1 MNELSQIFALLSEA
15 MLIPVLVALLV
26 VFAAMIV
33 SLGGHAVEGLER
45 WRDHK
50 RSAAALAAVQRSPA
64 EERGA
69 GLQVLLDDRGYHGNL
84 ARFLAAARA
93 RPDRRGLAQALDEVE
108 AVVDRRLARALL
120 LQRLGPLLGLMGTLI
135 PMGPALAALAAGD
148 IRDMATRLI
157 LAFTTTV
164 IGLAIAAIGTII
176 ASARR
181 RWYAADL
188 RLLEAIADLTADGE
202 PDVGA

>member
-50 RSAAALAAVQRSPA
+50 RSAAALTAAQASA
-64 EERGA
+64 A
-69 GLQVLLDDRGYHGNL
+69 GLRALLEDRGYHGNL

-93 RPDRRGLAQALDEVE
+93 RPDRGGLARALDEVE
-108 AVVDRRLARALL
+108 AGVDRRLARALL

-188 RLLEAIADLTADGE
+188 RLLEAIAERAADGGH
-202 PDVGA
+202 DA

>member
-15 MLIPVLVALLV
+15 MLVPVLVALLV
-26 VFAAMIV
+26 VFAATIV
-33 SLGGHAVEGLER
+33 SLGGHAVEASER

-50 RSAAALAAVQRSPA
+50 RSAAALAAAQHSPA
-64 EERGA
+64 A
-69 GLQVLLDDRGYHGNL
+69 GLRTLLDDRGYHGNL
-84 ARFLAAARA
+84 ARFLAAARV
-93 RPDRRGLAQALDEVE
+93 RPDRRGLVLALDEVE
-108 AVVDRRLARALL
+108 AVVDRRLARTLL

-188 RLLEAIADLTADGE
+188 RLLEALADLAADGE
-202 PDVGA
+202 PDAGA

>member
-50 RSAAALAAVQRSPA
+50 RSAAALTAAQASA
-64 EERGA
+64 A
-69 GLQVLLDDRGYHGNL
+69 GLRALLEDRGYHGNL

-93 RPDRRGLAQALDEVE
+93 RPDRGGLARALDEVE
-108 AVVDRRLARALL
+108 AGVDRRLARALL

-188 RLLEAIADLTADGE
+188 RLLEAIAERAADGG
-202 PDVGA
+202 PDA

>member
-50 RSAAALAAVQRSPA
+50 RSAAALTAAQASPA
-64 EERGA
+64 
-69 GLQVLLDDRGYHGNL
+69 GLRALLEDRGYHGNL

-93 RPDRRGLAQALDEVE
+93 RPDRGGLARALDEVE

-188 RLLEAIADLTADGE
+188 RLLEAIADRAADGG
-202 PDVGA
+202 PDA

>member
-33 SLGGHAVEGLER
+33 SLGGHAVEGLAR

-50 RSAAALAAVQRSPA
+50 RSAAALTAAQASA
-64 EERGA
+64 A
-69 GLQVLLDDRGYHGNL
+69 GLRALLEDRGYHGNL

-93 RPDRRGLAQALDEVE
+93 RPDRGGLARALDEVE
-108 AVVDRRLARALL
+108 AGVDRRLARALL

-188 RLLEAIADLTADGE
+188 RLLEAIAERAADGG
-202 PDVGA
+202 PDA

>member
-33 SLGGHAVEGLER
+33 SLGGHAVEGVER
-45 WRDHK
+45 WRDHR
-50 RSAAALAAVQRSPA
+50 RSGAALAAAQQ
-64 EERGA
+64 GA
-69 GLQVLLDDRGYHGNL
+69 GLRALLDDRGYHGNL

-93 RPDRRGLAQALDEVE
+93 RPGCAGLALALDEVE

-188 RLLEAIADLTADGE
+188 RLLEAIAELAADGG
-202 PDVGA
+202 PDAGA